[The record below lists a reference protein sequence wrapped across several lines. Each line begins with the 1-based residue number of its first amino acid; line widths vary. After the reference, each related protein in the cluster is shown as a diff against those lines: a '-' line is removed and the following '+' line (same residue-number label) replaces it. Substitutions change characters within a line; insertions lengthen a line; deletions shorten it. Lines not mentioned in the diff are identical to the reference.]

1 MGAVDVPKVIAITGI
16 QAAGKSTVAQ
26 HLAERLER
34 SAHVRGDTFRRMLV
48 NGQAP
53 VVPDGGEQ
61 MQNELTLRYR
71 IAAMVA
77 DEYAGA
83 GFTAVVQD
91 VILGNDLAEFA
102 NEVRTRPLG
111 IVVLAPDPQAVARRE
126 QGRNKTA
133 YKDGWTVDGLNQVLH
148 DETPKLGLWLDT
160 SNQTPSQTVDEIL
173 ARLPE
178 AIVSE
183 PRT

>member
-1 MGAVDVPKVIAITGI
+1 MNTVNVPKVIAITGI

-26 HLAERLER
+26 RLAERLDR

-61 MQNELTLRYR
+61 MQAELTLRYR
-71 IAAMVA
+71 LAAMVA
-77 DEYAGA
+77 DEYADA

-91 VILGNDLAEFA
+91 IILGPDLAHFA
-102 NEVRTRPLG
+102 TYVRSRPLG
-111 IVVLAPDPQAVARRE
+111 IVVLTPDPETVARRE
-126 QGRNKTA
+126 AERTKNA
-133 YKDGWTVDGLNQVLH
+133 YVDGWTVEGLNAVLH
-148 DETPKLGLWLDT
+148 ADTARLGLWLDT
-160 SNQTPSQTVDEIL
+160 SNQRPDETVEEIL

-178 AIVSE
+178 TLT
-183 PRT
+183 R

>member
-1 MGAVDVPKVIAITGI
+1 MRPVDVPKVIAITGI

-26 HLAERLER
+26 GLAERLER

-53 VVPDGGEQ
+53 VVPGGGPK
-61 MQNELTLRYR
+61 MQEELTLRYK

-77 DEYAGA
+77 DEYASA

-91 VILGNDLAEFA
+91 VILGADLAAFA
-102 NEVRTRPLG
+102 TYVRSRPFG
-111 IVVLAPDPQAVARRE
+111 IVVLRPSQEAVARRE
-126 QGRNKTA
+126 AERNKTA
-133 YKDGWTVDGLNQVLH
+133 YKDGWTIDGLDAEL
-148 DETPKLGLWLDT
+148 DENTAKLGLWLDT
-160 SNQTPSQTVDEIL
+160 TNQTPSQTVDEIL

-178 AIVSE
+178 TLVSA